1 MKSMIMGQY
10 VRRDSFI
17 HRMDPRAKLAGLFLF
32 LLVLF
37 LANRPAA
44 LIPAFLFAAL
54 VFLATKV
61 PVRYLLKGLK
71 FIAIMVILLFLF
83 RMLMTRE
90 GTVLFE
96 LTWLTVY
103 EEGVRDGAVFA
114 GRLFLLLVLAT
125 VLTLT
130 TTPIELTDALERLFK
145 PLQRLG
151 LPAHELALTMSI
163 ALRFIPT
170 LFTEMEKIM
179 KAQTA
184 RGASFSNGSLVRRI
198 KALVPLLVP
207 LIIQSFRRAEELAV
221 AMEARG
227 YTGSEGRTRFRRMVL
242 RPSDAWVLLLVA
254 LTGVCIF
261 ALRG

>member
-1 MKSMIMGQY
+1 MRSMILGQY
-10 VRRDSFI
+10 VQGDSFI
-17 HRMDPRAKLAGLFLF
+17 HRMDPRAKLTGLFLF
-32 LLVLF
+32 LLVMF

-44 LIPAFLFAAL
+44 LIPAAAFACF
-54 VFLATKV
+54 VFLMTRI

-71 FIAIMVILLFLF
+71 FIAIMVIFLFLF

-90 GTVLFE
+90 GTVL
-96 LTWLTVY
+96 LDLPWLPIY

-114 GRLFLLLVLAT
+114 GRLFLLMVMAT

-151 LPAHELALTMSI
+151 VPAHELALTMSI

-170 LFTEMEKIM
+170 LFSEMEKIM
-179 KAQTA
+179 KAQMA
-184 RGASFSNGSLVRRI
+184 RGASFSDGSIVKRI
-198 KALVPLLVP
+198 KALIPLLVP

-227 YTGSEGRTRFRRMVL
+227 YAGSEGRTRFRQMVW
-242 RPSDAWVLLLVA
+242 RASDTRVLFTVV
-254 LTGVCIF
+254 LTGICIF